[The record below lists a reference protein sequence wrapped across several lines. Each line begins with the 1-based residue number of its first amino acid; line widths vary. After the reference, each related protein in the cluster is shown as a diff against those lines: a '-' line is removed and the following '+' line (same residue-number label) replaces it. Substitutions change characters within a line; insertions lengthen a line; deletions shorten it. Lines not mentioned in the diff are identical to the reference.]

1 MSREIFA
8 YVSDSNEIPVTI
20 QRAKELAASFDM
32 GMAPTDNVQAVD
44 ELDYFRQ
51 ELGLLKKAGFSF
63 YRIYT
68 GVYVHDGSS
77 PYVSGMLTYR
87 DHTENREGGAKYT
100 VESPFIT
107 NNRYGYGRNR
117 FRKGS
122 VDLRKARKIALGY
135 LRKLTDEQHIKWTYQ
150 SYSYEIRDRQY
161 QDNFAINQA
170 WEAVQEHDSLK
181 IELPNIVYG
190 RQSHIVNT
198 ELHGLV
204 QRYDALVQEEKVKNA
219 SGQLAFVCIG
229 QEELPAITVTDIAP
243 TTPGNGYNI
252 DIADVPH
259 TFTPSTLPEEIRGKL
274 SVLNMVEPNT
284 AVIGV
289 GMKMSEDMFYVIY

>member
-77 PYVSGMLTYR
+77 PYVSGMLTYT
-87 DHTENREGGAKYT
+87 DHTDNREGGAKYT
-100 VESPFIT
+100 VESPFIK

-135 LRKLTDEQHIKWTYQ
+135 VRKLTDEQHIRWSYQ
-150 SYSYEIRDRQY
+150 NYAYEMQDKEHKDTYEIST
-161 QDNFAINQA
+161 A
-170 WEAVQEHDSLK
+170 WGAVQRHDSLK
-181 IELPNIVYG
+181 IELTNIVNG
-190 RQSHIVNT
+190 MQSHIVNS
-198 ELHGLV
+198 ELLGLV
-204 QRYDALVQEEKVKNA
+204 QRYDELVQEEKA
-219 SGQLAFVCIG
+219 RSSAGQLALVCIG
-229 QEELPAITVTDIAP
+229 QEELPVITVTDITK
-243 TTPGNGYNI
+243 TTSYDNWHLTLP
-252 DIADVPH
+252 DVPH

-274 SVLNMVEPNT
+274 SILNIVEPRT
-284 AVIGV
+284 AVIGA